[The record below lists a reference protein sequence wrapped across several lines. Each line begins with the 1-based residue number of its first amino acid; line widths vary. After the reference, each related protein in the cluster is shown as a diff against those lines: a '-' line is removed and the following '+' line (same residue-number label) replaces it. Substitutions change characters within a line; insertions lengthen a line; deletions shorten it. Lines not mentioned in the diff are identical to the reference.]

1 MVIACVGS
9 YDCAAF
15 AAMPVVGKVMG
26 IAGTR
31 DTAEILETADM
42 TNGAYVRTRISFA
55 PNTIKPAVHVHP
67 YQDETYEVQSGT
79 LTYMLNG
86 EMRRAGAGTTVFLP
100 RNVAHQHRS
109 EGPEQT
115 MTIQTVSPALD
126 FDYLI
131 ENIFGL
137 ASEGKLV
144 RGRVHL
150 LQGSVWLQKL
160 KGPITLPN
168 VPLWIQR
175 VVAMLLTPIA
185 YAIGYRAVYRRF
197 SGEDR

>member
-1 MVIACVGS
+1 MPEVGR
-9 YDCAAF
+9 
-15 AAMPVVGKVMG
+15 VMG

-42 TNGAYVRTRISFA
+42 TNGAYVRTRVSFA
-55 PNTIKPAVHVHP
+55 PNIIKPAVHVHP

-86 EMRRAGAGTTVFLP
+86 EMRRAEPGTNVFLP
-100 RNVAHQHRS
+100 RNVAHQHHS

-115 MTIQTVSPALD
+115 ITIQTISPALD

-175 VVAMLLTPIA
+175 VVAMLVTPLA
-185 YAIGYRAVYRRF
+185 YARGFRAVYKRF
-197 SGEDR
+197 SGEEW